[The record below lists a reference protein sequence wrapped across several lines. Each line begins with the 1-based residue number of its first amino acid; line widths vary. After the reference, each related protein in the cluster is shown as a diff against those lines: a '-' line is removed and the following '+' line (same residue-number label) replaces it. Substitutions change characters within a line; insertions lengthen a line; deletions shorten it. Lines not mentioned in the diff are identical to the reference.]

1 MILNFRINYMKP
13 FSDWSIYLIVITKIK
28 TNMQIRGTKRN
39 AAIHAV
45 NFWWKTSIER
55 LIEEMRV

>member
-1 MILNFRINYMKP
+1 MKP

-28 TNMQIRGTKRN
+28 TNMQMRGTKRN

-45 NFWWKTSIER
+45 NFWWKISIER